1 MGGRPGFDSWV
12 GKIPWRR
19 ERLPTPVFWPGE
31 FHRLYS
37 QSMGSKRVRHNWGTF
52 TLSLSLSLVVQW
64 LRLCT
69 LNAGVLG
76 SIPGQGTRSYILQ
89 LRVYICQLKILH
101 TMTKTRLSQINKQ
114 VNKWMKE
121 LPQGHTVR
129 TRGLTAR
136 PQVSLSSVK
145 WSGTQ
150 WGRGSMKTTIVN
162 ETSCEVQSWRDHWEC
177 QED

>member
-1 MGGRPGFDSWV
+1 MGW
-12 GKIPWRR
+12 
-19 ERLPTPVFWPGE
+19 
-31 FHRLYS
+31 
-37 QSMGSKRVRHNWGTF
+37 KRVRHNWGTF
-52 TLSLSLSLVVQW
+52 TLLLSLSLVVQW

-89 LRVYICQLKILH
+89 LRVYIPQLKILH

-129 TRGLTAR
+129 TRAPPALRFHCGQSSGLE
-136 PQVSLSSVK
+136 PSLVGEGAPEDNYSK
-145 WSGTQ
+145 WDILWSAKLKRSLGESGRIRGPLD
-150 WGRGSMKTTIVN
+150 WGGSLDKPTYSNSAGV
-162 ETSCEVQSWRDHWEC
+162 
-177 QED
+177 